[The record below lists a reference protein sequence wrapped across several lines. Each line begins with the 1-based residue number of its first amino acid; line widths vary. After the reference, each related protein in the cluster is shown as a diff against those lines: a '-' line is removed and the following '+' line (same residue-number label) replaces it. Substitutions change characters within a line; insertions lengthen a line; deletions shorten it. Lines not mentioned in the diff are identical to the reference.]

1 MSLIGV
7 SLYLSVL
14 FSVCYGFI
22 FNHITTKTL
31 LDHVNTTQST
41 ELPGNDFDPV
51 KAEAGAIAGAVFGVL
66 ISIGFITFACVMYIR
81 KKRERDLEY
90 TRRTKVL
97 MQSSQSAGVYVDTTQ
112 ELSRT
117 KNINNRGSEYK
128 SLQKD
133 PNMYESDSEDEL

>member
-22 FNHITTKTL
+22 FNHITTKTR
-31 LDHVNTTQST
+31 
-41 ELPGNDFDPV
+41 NDFDPV

>member
-1 MSLIGV
+1 MV
-7 SLYLSVL
+7 SDMDYKN
-14 FSVCYGFI
+14 I
-22 FNHITTKTL
+22 P
-31 LDHVNTTQST
+31 DHVNTTQPT

-66 ISIGFITFACVMYIR
+66 ISVGFITFACVMYIR

-112 ELSRT
+112 ELSHGRT